1 MSHCSLT
8 KLSRSETA
16 KMKVHGAVLSTASQR
31 VFACLYEKQLDFELV
46 PVDMSTGGH
55 KMEPFISLNPFGQ
68 LPAFE
73 DGDLTLFESR
83 AITSYLSHAYAGKG
97 NQLMYS
103 DAKKMAIASM
113 WIQVEGNQFD
123 PVASSLCWELV
134 FKTMFGMT
142 AAAAVVD
149 EKTAK
154 LGLVLD
160 IYEARLAQSKYL
172 GGHDFTLADLHH
184 LPCIQLLMGTQVKK
198 LFDSRPRVSAWC
210 ADILARPAWL
220 KVVAMQA
227 SN

>member
-1 MSHCSLT
+1 
-8 KLSRSETA
+8 
-16 KMKVHGAVLSTASQR
+16 
-31 VFACLYEKQLDFELV
+31 
-46 PVDMSTGGH
+46 
-55 KMEPFISLNPFGQ
+55 
-68 LPAFE
+68 
-73 DGDLTLFESR
+73 
-83 AITSYLSHAYAGKG
+83 
-97 NQLMYS
+97 
-103 DAKKMAIASM
+103 M

-134 FKTMFGMT
+134 FKSKFGMT

-154 LGLVLD
+154 LGPVLD

-198 LFDSRPRVSAWC
+198 LFDSRPHVSAWC

-227 SN
+227 KN